1 MDGNG
6 RLGRES
12 AGAAGPR
19 IVDGRGGR
27 GGRGG
32 LGLDCPGWMKDS
44 KEDCRISEEALKLVD
59 LQSKFY

>member
-1 MDGNG
+1 MYRNG

-12 AGAAGPR
+12 AGVFGPR
-19 IVDGRGGR
+19 NVGGQGGQ

-32 LGLDCPGWMKDS
+32 LGVNCPGEMKDS

-59 LQSKFY
+59 LQYQIL